1 MDEYSFN
8 KMNNVMKINP
18 HKKYVEEAVISL
30 FDACH
35 SYYNLY
41 KIYNDITTV
50 MPSIKNYVDIVDY
63 LYGKRRKNKAHK
75 KYKMDIEEMLYIEF
89 FTEVYTKHYSKKYS
103 WSDIINNPYLR
114 VPEIMEDFLKGN
126 NNSITSQI
134 IKSFSKYYD
143 NDSSRKVNLEKVHK
157 AMQQIS
163 NALTISSSNME
174 ESVEKVLSHEILESL
189 YNNAKQGTVQGAIYI
204 FFKVA
209 QVRKSLTYGRYTNC
223 VTKKNKN
230 GFFNLSCEFNLE
242 ELKIYINGKDGIEG
256 IAGLLERYE
265 KTKNDLN
272 KFLK

>member
-1 MDEYSFN
+1 
-8 KMNNVMKINP
+8 
-18 HKKYVEEAVISL
+18 
-30 FDACH
+30 
-35 SYYNLY
+35 
-41 KIYNDITTV
+41 
-50 MPSIKNYVDIVDY
+50 
-63 LYGKRRKNKAHK
+63 
-75 KYKMDIEEMLYIEF
+75 
-89 FTEVYTKHYSKKYS
+89 
-103 WSDIINNPYLR
+103 
-114 VPEIMEDFLKGN
+114 
-126 NNSITSQI
+126 
-134 IKSFSKYYD
+134 
-143 NDSSRKVNLEKVHK
+143 
-157 AMQQIS
+157 
-163 NALTISSSNME
+163 ME

-230 GFFNLSCEFNLE
+230 EFFNLSCEFNLE